1 MPVSEVAVGDIFFV
15 KPGEAVPV
23 DGTVA
28 EGVSSVNEAAL
39 TGESMP
45 VDKFPGSPVSAAT
58 IQPER
63 RPGLPGRARGPGIRR
78 SPRVIRLVRGRRC
91 HQGAPGQDRRQGIG
105 HLVPAVIAIAVVTF
119 LVWAAAG
126 PDPRL
131 GAGPGHLGGWSS
143 AVPALWALPPRWAIM
158 VGSGV
163 GAKHGILF
171 KTAASLET
179 TGYTDTVLL
188 DKTGTITT
196 GEPSVV
202 QIVGTRRVP
211 EKFLLSM
218 AAGLELQSEHPLA
231 RAILQRA
238 PGRQDQVHRRGQL

>member
-1 MPVSEVAVGDIFFV
+1 
-15 KPGEAVPV
+15 
-23 DGTVA
+23 
-28 EGVSSVNEAAL
+28 
-39 TGESMP
+39 
-45 VDKFPGSPVSAAT
+45 
-58 IQPER
+58 
-63 RPGLPGRARGPGIRR
+63 
-78 SPRVIRLVRGRRC
+78 
-91 HQGAPGQDRRQGIG
+91 
-105 HLVPAVIAIAVVTF
+105 
-119 LVWAAAG
+119 
-126 PDPRL
+126 
-131 GAGPGHLGGWSS
+131 
-143 AVPALWALPPRWAIM
+143 M